1 MAVMSEPLTTQAEP
15 APRGKAYD
23 PVATSIVVL
32 GLILG
37 IASLRFALAAK
48 PSELL
53 PPAVNAID
61 PNTAPWWELTALP
74 DIGEGTA
81 RKIVEYREAHADRSP
96 VFRRPDDL
104 EPVPGIGPKTI
115 ERISS
120 HLRFND

>member
-1 MAVMSEPLTTQAEP
+1 MSEPSTTDAEP
-15 APRGKAYD
+15 ATRVQAYD

-37 IASLRFALAAK
+37 IASLRILFATE
-48 PSELL
+48 PTGSV

>member
-1 MAVMSEPLTTQAEP
+1 MSEPSTTDAEP
-15 APRGKAYD
+15 TARGKPHD

-32 GLILG
+32 GLILATVSSR
-37 IASLRFALAAK
+37 ILFAAK
-48 PSELL
+48 PSEPL
-53 PPAVNAID
+53 PPAVSAID

-96 VFRRPDDL
+96 VFRRPDGL

-115 ERISS
+115 ERISPY
-120 HLRFND
+120 LRFAE

>member
-1 MAVMSEPLTTQAEP
+1 MSEPSTTDAEP
-15 APRGKAYD
+15 TPRGKAYD

-32 GLILG
+32 GLIF
-37 IASLRFALAAK
+37 ATVSLRILFAAEPTA
-48 PSELL
+48 PL
-53 PPAVNAID
+53 PPAVNSVD

-115 ERISS
+115 RRISPY
-120 HLRFND
+120 LRFAE

>member
-1 MAVMSEPLTTQAEP
+1 MDDPLTKETLRSTP
-15 APRGKAYD
+15 GRAYD

-32 GLILG
+32 GLIFG

-48 PSELL
+48 PSEPLQ
-53 PPAVNAID
+53 PTVNAID

-81 RKIVEYREAHADRSP
+81 RKIVEYREAHADRPP
-96 VFRRPDDL
+96 VFRGPDDL

-115 ERISS
+115 RRISPY
-120 HLRFND
+120 LRFSE

>member
-1 MAVMSEPLTTQAEP
+1 MDDPLTRETLRSTP
-15 APRGKAYD
+15 GRAYD
-23 PVATSIVVL
+23 SVATSIVVL
-32 GLILG
+32 GLIL
-37 IASLRFALAAK
+37 AAVSLRILFAAE
-48 PSELL
+48 PREPL

-81 RKIVEYREAHADRSP
+81 RKIVEYRQAHADRSP

-115 ERISS
+115 ERISP

>member
-1 MAVMSEPLTTQAEP
+1 M
-15 APRGKAYD
+15 
-23 PVATSIVVL
+23 
-32 GLILG
+32 
-37 IASLRFALAAK
+37 
-48 PSELL
+48 
-53 PPAVNAID
+53 NAID

-115 ERISS
+115 ERISP

>member
-1 MAVMSEPLTTQAEP
+1 MSEPSTRDAEP
-15 APRGKAYD
+15 TARGKAYD

-48 PSELL
+48 PSEPLL
-53 PPAVNAID
+53 PAVNAID

-81 RKIVEYREAHADRSP
+81 RKIVEYREAHANRSP

-115 ERISS
+115 QRISPYL
-120 HLRFND
+120 HLNE

>member
-1 MAVMSEPLTTQAEP
+1 MALMSEPTTTDAEP
-15 APRGKAYD
+15 TAQGKPHD

-32 GLILG
+32 GLIL
-37 IASLRFALAAK
+37 AAVSLRVLFAAEPTA
-48 PSELL
+48 PL

-81 RKIVEYREAHADRSP
+81 RKIIEYRDAHADRSP

-115 ERISS
+115 RRISP

>member
-1 MAVMSEPLTTQAEP
+1 MP
-15 APRGKAYD
+15 PRLPSRTEGKSYD

-32 GLILG
+32 GLVLG

-48 PSELL
+48 PSEPL
-53 PPAVNAID
+53 PPAVNAIN

-115 ERISS
+115 RRISPYL
-120 HLRFND
+120 HFAE

>member
-1 MAVMSEPLTTQAEP
+1 MSEPTTTGAESATP
-15 APRGKAYD
+15 GKAQD

-37 IASLRFALAAK
+37 FASLRFALAAK

-115 ERISS
+115 RRIGPY
-120 HLRFND
+120 LRFNE

>member
-1 MAVMSEPLTTQAEP
+1 M
-15 APRGKAYD
+15 R
-23 PVATSIVVL
+23 
-32 GLILG
+32 
-37 IASLRFALAAK
+37 SLFAAK
-48 PSELL
+48 PSEPL

-115 ERISS
+115 RRISPY
-120 HLRFND
+120 LRFNE

>member
-1 MAVMSEPLTTQAEP
+1 MQPGLPLRAE
-15 APRGKAYD
+15 GKSYD

-37 IASLRFALAAK
+37 FASLRFALAAK
-48 PSELL
+48 PSEPLT
-53 PPAVNAID
+53 PAVNAID

-96 VFRRPDDL
+96 VFRRADDL

-115 ERISS
+115 RRISPY
-120 HLRFND
+120 LRFNQ